1 MPKSNRLGKDAIS
14 FHYSH
19 MGFVEKTD
27 CKLSA
32 SYGSANA
39 LSTYKMKNIFL
50 LTGVGRWDRR
60 ALPSWIFKFDIFVLH
75 F

>member
-1 MPKSNRLGKDAIS
+1 MPKSNRPGKNAIS
-14 FHYSH
+14 FQYSH

-27 CKLSA
+27 CKLSV

-50 LTGVGRWDRR
+50 PMGVGRWDSR
-60 ALPSWIFKFDIFVLH
+60 ALP
-75 F
+75 